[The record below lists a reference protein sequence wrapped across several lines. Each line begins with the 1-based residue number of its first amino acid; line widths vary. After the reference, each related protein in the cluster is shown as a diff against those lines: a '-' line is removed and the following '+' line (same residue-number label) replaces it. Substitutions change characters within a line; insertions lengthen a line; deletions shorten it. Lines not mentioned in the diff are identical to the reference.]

1 MNSNPIDELRNM
13 TVPVSEQ
20 EWESIV
26 HDKRYVKKFGKKP
39 GLTPKGRAA
48 LIAGAAVVLITIP
61 ILVKTLSH
69 KTEDTAMDNQAVTQV
84 VESQTENNI
93 SEPVSITP
101 ETQSPATAQQS
112 ETTPQILPSASN
124 TTTYTATHEQSTLAT
139 VTEARV
145 PSSNHPALTNATPSA
160 PSVQSAESINTIPER
175 PASSTVADNK
185 KSRSEVAENHPQTS
199 YTTSD
204 DNQPTTEKSS
214 DETEAEVDEFF
225 IPSAFTPNGD
235 GLNDLFLVK
244 ANFAPR
250 TFEMSILNR
259 GGDLV
264 FLTRDMDIGWDGQ
277 HHGQTLPSG
286 VYVCIIKYTDRQGK
300 TQKKQ
305 GQVLLL
311 P

>member
-1 MNSNPIDELRNM
+1 MNNNPIDELRNM
-13 TVPVSEQ
+13 KVPVSEQ

-26 HDKRYVKKFGKKP
+26 HDKRYLKKFGKKS
-39 GLTPKGRAA
+39 GLSPKGRAA
-48 LIAGAAVVLITIP
+48 LIAGAAAVLITIP
-61 ILVKTLSH
+61 VLVKTLSH
-69 KTEDTAMDNQAVTQV
+69 KADGTAMDNQSVTQV
-84 VESQTENNI
+84 VEPQIEADDNAPAT
-93 SEPVSITP
+93 VSN
-101 ETQSPATAQQS
+101 EMQSPAAVQHS
-112 ETTPQILPSASN
+112 EAAPQMLPSASS
-124 TTTYTATHEQSTLAT
+124 TTASAANHEQSTLAA

-145 PSSNHPALTNATPSA
+145 PSTSRPSLTNATPTSPA
-160 PSVQSAESINTIPER
+160 TQPTENIRTTPEK
-175 PASSTVADNK
+175 PANATVSDTK
-185 KSRSEVAENHPQTS
+185 KSRPAVAENRQQTAN
-199 YTTSD
+199 TNSD
-204 DNQPTTEKSS
+204 DEQPTMEKSP

-244 ANFAPR
+244 ANFVPR

-264 FLTRDMDIGWDGQ
+264 FLSRDMDIGWDGL

-286 VYVCIIKYTDRQGK
+286 VYVCIIKYTDRQGNI
-300 TQKKQ
+300 QKKQ

>member
-1 MNSNPIDELRNM
+1 MNSNPIDELRKM
-13 TVPVSEQ
+13 QVPVSEQ

-39 GLTPKGRAA
+39 GLSPKGRAA
-48 LIAGAAVVLITIP
+48 LIAGAAAVLVSIP

-69 KTEDTAMDNQAVTQV
+69 KANDTAMDNQAVTQV
-84 VESQTENNI
+84 VEPQKEADNNA
-93 SEPVSITP
+93 PTTVSN
-101 ETQSPATAQQS
+101 ETQSPAAVQHS
-112 ETTPQILPSASN
+112 EAAPQMLPSASS
-124 TTTYTATHEQSTLAT
+124 TTANAATHEQSTLAA

-145 PSSNHPALTNATPSA
+145 PSTSRPALTNVSASTPATQPK
-160 PSVQSAESINTIPER
+160 ENIRTTPEKPAIATVTDTKKNR
-175 PASSTVADNK
+175 P
-185 KSRSEVAENHPQTS
+185 EVAENRSQTANPS
-199 YTTSD
+199 SD
-204 DNQPTTEKSS
+204 DEQPTMEKSS

-244 ANFAPR
+244 ANFVPR
-250 TFEMSILNR
+250 TFEMSILSR

-277 HHGQTLPSG
+277 QHGQTLPSG
-286 VYVCIIKYTDRQGK
+286 VYVCIIKYTDRQGNI
-300 TQKKQ
+300 QKKQ